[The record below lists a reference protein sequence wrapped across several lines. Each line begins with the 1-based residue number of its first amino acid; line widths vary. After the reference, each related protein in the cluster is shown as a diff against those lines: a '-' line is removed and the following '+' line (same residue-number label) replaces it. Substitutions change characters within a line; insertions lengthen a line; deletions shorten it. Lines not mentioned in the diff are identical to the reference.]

1 MPENASI
8 IDGIE
13 VGRWLSI
20 EQICEYRQKFPS
32 LSFLFHGSNM
42 IAEVGEGT
50 GVEQRIQE
58 YLSATG
64 SAWFSV
70 HLMVWHAGEIER
82 LMTGERLPL
91 PDPDEALERLL
102 SRLEQVKRLVAVPV
116 LIENLE
122 PLPFDGYDFWSR
134 PEYIRR
140 ALDCSGCGF
149 LLDIGH
155 LRVGAE
161 RMAMDEKTYLDQL
174 PLEKVVEVHASGPRR
189 RRGRLLDS
197 HEHMQV
203 ADYRLLEHVIS
214 RQEPQVVT
222 LEYTRDRDH
231 LSQQLSRLRRVPGL
245 DFSRYERRKE

>member
-1 MPENASI
+1 MPDNASI
-8 IDGIE
+8 IDGFE

-20 EQICEYRQKFPS
+20 EQISEYRRKFPN

-70 HLMVWHAGEIER
+70 HLMIWQAGEIER
-82 LMTGERLPL
+82 LRGGERLPL
-91 PDPDEALERLL
+91 PDPDEALGLLL
-102 SRLEQVKRLVAVPV
+102 SRIERVKRLMAVSV

-122 PLPFDGYDFWSR
+122 PLPFEGYDFWSQ
-134 PEYIRR
+134 PDYIRR

-155 LRVGAE
+155 LRVAAVE
-161 RMAMDEKTYLDQL
+161 WRWMKKLILINSRSRRWWRCTL
-174 PLEKVVEVHASGPRR
+174 VVPAAGGDDCWIRTS
-189 RRGRLLDS
+189 
-197 HEHMQV
+197 
-203 ADYRLLEHVIS
+203 IC
-214 RQEPQVVT
+214 RQRIT
-222 LEYTRDRDH
+222 
-231 LSQQLSRLRRVPGL
+231 GC
-245 DFSRYERRKE
+245 